1 MAGYTEATY
10 APLRAALEE
19 AKAAS
24 RYDQAAID
32 QAAENLQKAL
42 GGLRETGAGSGV
54 DLEKIA
60 EIMKDMAAA
69 KEEAELAKKEAQA
82 AQALA
87 EKAAQDAAD
96 KAAEAQKQAEEIKKL
111 IDDFT
116 V

>member
-69 KEEAELAKKEAQA
+69 KEEAE
-82 AQALA
+82 
-87 EKAAQDAAD
+87 
-96 KAAEAQKQAEEIKKL
+96 EIKAKL
-111 IDDFT
+111 EGEGAKVT
-116 V
+116 LK